1 MTAATAMPATAMPAT
16 AIPATAIPATAVPT
30 AVPTP
35 TPSETRGGVIILGSA
50 GEPAHVD
57 PLVNSADIFFQIWGN
72 VYNPL
77 IQFSKTEPLGELVPG
92 LAESWQVGPTGQDV
106 TFNIRS
112 GVRWHDGRPLTAEDA
127 AFGVELLRTQGAF
140 TKGLLKSIASTETPS
155 PSTLKV
161 NLNRSQQSIL
171 AALGLNQA
179 IIIPKHVYE
188 AAGGDLKEGPS
199 VGTGPF
205 KEDNYDRGVSLDL
218 VRNDDYFES
227 ELPYLDGVKVLIVK
241 DAATRLAAFRSGQI
255 DVLGIAGS
263 GPNAEQIEDLK
274 RSVPDLQSLRHNT
287 MATQIL
293 EMNSRREP
301 WSDVRVRRAAFLA
314 IDRFEAVKVLTNALK
329 PAGPLIPDNWA
340 IPDDEL
346 FALPGYRQGADKEQD
361 LAEARRLLAEAGFP
375 DGFEAEGMALQRSK
389 ANTNALIFVKDQLEK
404 VGIRINTIF
413 PVDAEYFSRREM
425 IDFELRVSAASIS
438 LPDPDGTSRNVLT
451 GPFNP
456 LDDARLVELFEAQ
469 SAEVSPMKRQE
480 LVFEMERRM
489 LEIVNQAPIIRLGG
503 FWVAQQDVRGFLP
516 PLGLSTGSPLM
527 ERVWLDR

>member
-1 MTAATAMPATAMPAT
+1 MPAATAMPATAMPAT
-16 AIPATAIPATAVPT
+16 AMPT

-35 TPSETRGGVIILGSA
+35 APSGTRGGVIVLGSA

-112 GVRWHDGRPLTAEDA
+112 GVTWHDGRPLTAEDA

-179 IIIPKHVYE
+179 IIIPKHVYD

-227 ELPYLDGVKVLIVK
+227 GLPFLDGVKVLIVK
-241 DAATRLAAFRSGQI
+241 DSATRLAAFRSGQI

-314 IDRFEAVKVLTNALK
+314 IDRFEATKVLTNALK

-375 DGFEAEGMALQRSK
+375 NGFEAEGMALQRSK

-469 SAEVSPMKRQE
+469 SAEVSPTKRQE

-489 LEIVNQAPIIRLGG
+489 IEIVNQAPIIRLAG

-527 ERVWLDR
+527 EHVWLDR